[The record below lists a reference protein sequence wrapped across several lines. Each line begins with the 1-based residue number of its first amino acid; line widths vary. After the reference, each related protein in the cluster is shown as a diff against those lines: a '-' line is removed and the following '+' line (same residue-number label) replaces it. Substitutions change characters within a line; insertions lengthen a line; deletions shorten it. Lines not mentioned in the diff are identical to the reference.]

1 MSDNFEKLLESPL
14 DEPRGERGAGWYLL
28 GGLIG
33 IVAAVGLV
41 ALFAT
46 IRGGGPQEAPSA
58 SSTEASST
66 SSTAPLAVVEASSFP
81 DGYVALSQ
89 DTGVKPIALVRAD
102 GRFVVT
108 VALST
113 RRGVDPLVAVRP
125 LGGRWEIERDGARLE
140 PTRVI
145 TDRFRPGVYSVEFE
159 GVPLPGDVLHMTE
172 RWDPVTIE
180 QEVTVP
186 YADDAPYVLPDDL
199 TVALTDDV
207 TMAIVGQLGRFMGE
221 LAWEL
226 QGSTAPLG
234 IATVDVVLVD
244 AVGEQVGGYGSAPAS
259 LDAAVAA
266 DALQVFW
273 VPSFPIDQTGAVDVD
288 LRIRSQLA
296 SRVPVDIRID
306 LSRLALVGT
315 SG

>member
-1 MSDNFEKLLESPL
+1 
-14 DEPRGERGAGWYLL
+14 
-28 GGLIG
+28 
-33 IVAAVGLV
+33 
-41 ALFAT
+41 
-46 IRGGGPQEAPSA
+46 
-58 SSTEASST
+58 
-66 SSTAPLAVVEASSFP
+66 
-81 DGYVALSQ
+81 
-89 DTGVKPIALVRAD
+89 
-102 GRFVVT
+102 
-108 VALST
+108 
-113 RRGVDPLVAVRP
+113 
-125 LGGRWEIERDGARLE
+125 
-140 PTRVI
+140 
-145 TDRFRPGVYSVEFE
+145 
-159 GVPLPGDVLHMTE
+159 MTE